1 MSVVLVTG
9 GTGVLGSKVVPLL
22 RERGH
27 EVRVLSRR
35 PDAGTHVGNL
45 YTGEGIDE
53 AARDAELVLHAA
65 SDTHRQGRSDL
76 EQTQRLLEA
85 SIGARHLLYVSIV
98 GIDRIP
104 YGYYK
109 RKLACEAAIT
119 ARQIPNT
126 ILRATQFHELLAGGL
141 AAAGRLP
148 LAPLPLDW
156 QFQSV
161 AAAEV
166 AERAAEILDGE
177 PRGRATDFGGPEVLS
192 ARTIVDVW
200 RERHGRPRRVVK
212 LRLPGRFSSGLRDG
226 RNTCPE
232 NADGRQRWAEFVNG
246 G

>member
-1 MSVVLVTG
+1 MTVVLVTG

-45 YTGEGIDE
+45 YTGEGVAE
-53 AARDAELVLHAA
+53 AARDVELVLHAA
-65 SDTHRQGRSDL
+65 SDTSRQGQSDL

-104 YGYYK
+104 FGYYK
-109 RKLACEAAIT
+109 RKLACEAAI
-119 ARQIPNT
+119 AASQIQHT
-126 ILRATQFHELLAGGL
+126 VLRATQFHELLAGGL
-141 AAAGRLP
+141 AAVGRLP

-166 AERAAEILDGE
+166 AERVAEILDGE
-177 PRGRATDFGGPEVLS
+177 PRGRAADFGGPEVLS

-200 RERHGRPRRVVK
+200 RARHGRPRRVIK
-212 LRLPGRFSSGLRDG
+212 LRYPGRFSRGLREG
-226 RNTCPE
+226 RNTCPDH
-232 NADGRQRWAEFVNG
+232 AHGRQRWLEFVANG
-246 G
+246 

>member
-27 EVRVLSRR
+27 ELRVLSRR

-45 YTGEGIDE
+45 YTGEGVAE
-53 AARDAELVLHAA
+53 AARDAELVFHAA
-65 SDTHRQGRSDL
+65 SDTRRQGRSDL

-85 SIGARHLLYVSIV
+85 SIGARHLLYISVV
-98 GIDRIP
+98 GIDQIP
-104 YGYYK
+104 YGYYS
-109 RKLACEAAIT
+109 RKLVCEGEIAAS
-119 ARQIPNT
+119 QIPHT
-126 ILRATQFHELLAGGL
+126 IFRATQFHELLAGGL
-141 AAAGRLP
+141 SKIERLP

-156 QFQSV
+156 RFQSV

-212 LRLPGRFSSGLRDG
+212 LRVPGRFSSGLREG

-232 NADGRQRWAEFVNG
+232 HADGRQSWAEFVNG

>member
-1 MSVVLVTG
+1 VSVVLVTG
-9 GTGVLGSKVVPLL
+9 GTGVLGRKLVPLL

-35 PDAGTHVGNL
+35 AGAGTHVGNL
-45 YTGEGIDE
+45 YTGERVAE

-65 SDTHRQGRSDL
+65 SDTRRQGRSDL

-104 YGYYK
+104 YGYYR
-109 RKLACEAAIT
+109 RKLACEAAIAAT
-119 ARQIPNT
+119 DIPHT
-126 ILRATQFHELLAGGL
+126 IFRATQFHELLAGGL

-156 QFQSV
+156 RFQSV

-166 AERAAEILDGE
+166 AARVAELTDGE
-177 PRGRATDFGGPEVLS
+177 PLGRAPDFGGPEVLTGR
-192 ARTIVDVW
+192 AIVDVW
-200 RERHGRPRRVVK
+200 RERHGRPPRVVP
-212 LRLPGRFSSGLRDG
+212 LRVPGRFSRGLREG

-232 NADGRQRWAEFVNG
+232 HADGRQRWAEFVG
-246 G
+246 GR